1 MGKVHT
7 NTKRRFRL
15 ATHLGH
21 SGFFHPVDK
30 KNRPKT
36 FKTESSAHAW
46 ASANKLKTEQYA
58 LKSVKRNKRFQIVA
72 HS

>member
-7 NTKRRFRL
+7 NTKRKLRL

-21 SGFFHPVDK
+21 SGFFHKVDR

-36 FKTESSAHAW
+36 FKTEISAHAW
-46 ASANKLKTEQYA
+46 ASANNIKPEQYA
-58 LKSVKRNKRFQIVA
+58 LKSAKRNKKFQIVMHA
-72 HS
+72 